1 MIVCAAD
8 GNGNGDGDGGGAACL
23 LQFVCAQRLSAYP
36 SGTTYSYITKG
47 YCAPPVVCAFLLS
60 FLSCLRGQRS
70 GYYFYPLD
78 PRDPAR
84 PAGRSKV
91 TPWHRQWPKEE
102 TRWSSDRLSQR

>member
-1 MIVCAAD
+1 MVMVMLMVVVQLASSSLCVL
-8 GNGNGDGDGGGAACL
+8 NGSAHILQVQLTHISQKDTAL
-23 LQFVCAQRLSAYP
+23 LPL
-36 SGTTYSYITKG
+36 
-47 YCAPPVVCAFLLS
+47 CAFLLS